1 MTPPQKLDLAL
12 IGNCRVAALV
22 DRQARLVWWCF
33 PRFDSNPVFS
43 RLISGAEEKGFCD
56 VVMETMVTS
65 ESTYLRN
72 TAIVCTILKDAR
84 GGEVRI
90 TDFMPRFLRHERI
103 FRPPQMIRRI
113 EPLAGLP
120 RITIRMRP
128 TFNYGEPPAQVAIG
142 SNHIRYMGSGEV
154 LRVTTDAPLS
164 YVADE
169 TTFAL
174 TRPVTLIMGA
184 DEPFITGIDETA
196 REFQDRTRDYWQSW
210 VRGLAIP
217 FEWQEAVTRAAITLR
232 LCSFEETGGIIAAHT
247 TSIPEHSGSGRN
259 WDYRFCWL
267 RDAYFVINA
276 LNHLGATQ
284 TMEAYINYIT
294 TIVVDSDHPL
304 QPVYSI
310 VPNLRLDEII
320 APQLTGFYGQ
330 GPVRIGNQAAEQIQ
344 HDIYGTVVLGASQ
357 MFVDTRLPRGGDEAL
372 FRRLETLGERAW
384 RYGTTPDAG
393 LWEYRGRSRTH
404 TYSASLCFSACDR
417 LAQIAIKLG
426 LSERANF
433 WRQRAENLRA
443 EILSR
448 AWDADVGAFVG
459 AFGYKDL
466 DASVLQMAEVGL
478 VDPHDPRFIQT
489 CETIARDL
497 TRNGWIMR
505 YTTEDDFGAPETAF
519 LVCSFWYI
527 DALASMGRKEEA
539 RERFCDI
546 LSKRNHFGIL
556 SEDIHPTTGELWG
569 NFPQTYSMAG
579 IINTA
584 RRLSLP
590 WEEAWRNVTS

>member
-1 MTPPQKLDLAL
+1 MKSPQKLDLAL

-65 ESTYLRN
+65 ESAYIRN

-90 TDFMPRFLRHERI
+90 TDFMPRFQRHERI

-113 EPLAGLP
+113 EPLSGLP

-128 TFNYGEPPAQVAIG
+128 TFNYGEPPLQVAIG
-142 SNHIRYMGSGEV
+142 SNHIRYIGGGEV

-217 FEWQEAVTRAAITLR
+217 FEWQDAVTRAAITLR
-232 LCSFEETGGIIAAHT
+232 LCSFEETSGIIAAHT

-310 VPNLRLDEII
+310 VPNLRIDEII
-320 APQLTGFYGQ
+320 APHLTGYYGQ
-330 GPVRIGNQAAEQIQ
+330 GPVRIGNQAAEQTQ

-404 TYSASLCFSACDR
+404 TYSASLCFAACDR

-448 AWDADVGAFVG
+448 AWDPEVGAFVG
-459 AFGYKDL
+459 AFGYTDL
-466 DASVLQMAEVGL
+466 DASVLQMAEIGL
-478 VDPHDPRFIQT
+478 IDPRDPRFVKT
-489 CETIARDL
+489 CETIGRDL

-527 DALASMGRKEEA
+527 DALASMGRKDEA

-546 LSKRNHFGIL
+546 LSRRNHFGIL

-590 WEEAWRNVTS
+590 WEEAWRNVTG